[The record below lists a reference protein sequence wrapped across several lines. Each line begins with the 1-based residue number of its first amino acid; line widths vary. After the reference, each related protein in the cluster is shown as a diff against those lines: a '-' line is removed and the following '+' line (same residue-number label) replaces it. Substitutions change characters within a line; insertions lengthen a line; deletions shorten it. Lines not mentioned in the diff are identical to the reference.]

1 MLFLSDGF
9 QRNLMTKENKKAP
22 KHQST
27 KAPKQEINPST
38 PGIP

>member
-9 QRNLMTKENKKAP
+9 QRSLMTKENKK
-22 KHQST
+22 T
-27 KAPKQEINPST
+27 PKQEINPST